1 MVAGGG
7 CWKISMMIPDMQSLN
22 AGNLAAGGI
31 GMSIEVTQK
40 VVGSLLAAKKQSL
53 RQQAHWLTDL
63 RYDN

>member
-1 MVAGGG
+1 
-7 CWKISMMIPDMQSLN
+7 MMIPDMQSLN